1 MCAMRQPGSINGVTQ
16 LLVSICITSSIAY
29 FARSA
34 TSPLFAYVSNLAPLL
49 LPDCVRFDCC
59 SLIASD
65 STAAPPLH
73 PLVAFQ
79 PIPNVLVH
87 SSGSLRFSK
96 LKYRGRMSLD

>member
-16 LLVSICITSSIAY
+16 LLVSTSSIAY

-34 TSPLFAYVSNLAPLL
+34 TSPLFAYVSNLALLL

-87 SSGSLRFSK
+87 SSGSEVQ
-96 LKYRGRMSLD
+96 